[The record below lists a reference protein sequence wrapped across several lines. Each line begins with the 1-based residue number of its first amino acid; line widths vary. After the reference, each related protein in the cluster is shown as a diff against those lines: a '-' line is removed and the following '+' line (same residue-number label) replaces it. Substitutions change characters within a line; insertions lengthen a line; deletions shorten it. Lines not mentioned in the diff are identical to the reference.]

1 MRPCPRLCPYY
12 RQHPHPE
19 LPARFCMGRRSGGLP
34 VALHL
39 QRISIWAFAIFA
51 NQDPLKTERK
61 LGPYSLP
68 PNDPDYP
75 IDYILDGQ
83 QRATSIF
90 GVFQSALRPDAGED
104 ESIL

>member
-1 MRPCPRLCPYY
+1 
-12 RQHPHPE
+12 
-19 LPARFCMGRRSGGLP
+19 MGRRSGGSP
-34 VALHL
+34 DGLHI
-39 QRISIWAFAIFA
+39 QRISIRESAILA

-90 GVFQSALRPDAGED
+90 GVFQSALRSDAGED
-104 ESIL
+104 ESIFKIYFDLTQDSTVQDSNFIYVPDN